1 MKKYLRHLSIY
12 VFVLG
17 SILTSCNSKKSEQSV
32 PAPAGISELAIED
45 SLKISIDVS
54 KIDSMV
60 RLFDSGATK
69 AITNDDCISL
79 GDMLSTAQYDTVFNN
94 SDIMVKM
101 QTPEYTVILYNKGK
115 TLEENDWLMVWKE
128 NGRTK
133 YKNKWYYLAEDKKDI
148 VYNLLDKYKEN
159 SN

>member
-17 SILTSCNSKKSEQSV
+17 SILTSCNSKKSAEAV
-32 PAPAGISELAIED
+32 PAPAGISELAVED

-54 KIDSMV
+54 KIDSMI

-69 AITNDDCISL
+69 AITNDDCILL

-101 QTPEYTVILYNKGK
+101 QAPEYTVILYNKGK